1 MKTPIDTN
9 QINIENKTPNYL
21 AYGVYFLIY
30 SLVLI
35 STVLFFVYSDKS
47 KAFSYNT
54 LGFVLMTFAALSVS
68 IFYYYPMLKNKNMN
82 SNMVFILGGAI
93 LFASVFSYV
102 GLVIDENSLNNIGI
116 ILLFL
121 LIAIAIIGLAIVF
134 YVFGDYLK
142 QRRGIVGL
150 IINFLFFIPCLFI
163 DFVEFSKRQL
173 NLTTRTEYILLFSEI
188 ILIIGYFFAAP
199 LLNNA
204 ISSGTTYLLKSPVF
218 LTKQKVLLKGTS
230 SLAIPK
236 NKNLTVINSSLYSSE
251 SNYSSNFSLSMWVYL
266 NVQTKNFD
274 TDNGGLMES
283 TIFSYGSG
291 KPKITYTNSDVDK
304 SNRDRYNFYF
314 TDSAVKPNHQASM
327 PSQKWNY
334 IVFNY
339 SSKGVDL
346 FINGILETTFVFDL
360 TNRFPIYS
368 DDDVIVSGQDKTGL
382 YGAICNVVY
391 TKDNLLN
398 NQIVNNYNILR
409 LKNPPILQI

>member
-1 MKTPIDTN
+1 MQTPINTN
-9 QINIENKTPNYL
+9 QLNIENKTPNYL

-30 SLVLI
+30 SIVLI
-35 STVLFFVYSDKS
+35 STVLFFVYADKS

-54 LGFVLMTFAALSVS
+54 LGFVLMTFTTLSVA

-82 SNMVFILGGAI
+82 SNMVFVLGAAI
-93 LFASVFSYV
+93 LFASVFSYI

-116 ILLFL
+116 VLLIF

-150 IINFLFFIPCLFI
+150 VINFLFFIPCLFI

-173 NLTTRTEYILLFSEI
+173 NLTTRTEYILLFTEI

-204 ISSGTTYLLKSPVF
+204 AAVGTTYLLKKPVF
-218 LTKQKVLLKGTS
+218 LNKQKVLLKGTS

-236 NKNLTVINSSLYSSE
+236 SKNLIAQSSSE
-251 SNYSSNFSLSMWVYL
+251 SVYSSNFSISMWVYL
-266 NVQTKNFD
+266 NVQTKNFA
-274 TDNGGLMES
+274 TDKGGLMES
-283 TIFSYGSG
+283 TIFSYGGG
-291 KPKITYTNSDVDK
+291 KPKITYTNSDTDRK
-304 SNRDRYNFYF
+304 NRDAYNFYF
-314 TDSAVKPNHQASM
+314 TDTAVQANYKTSL

-339 SSKGVDL
+339 SSNKVDL
-346 FINGILETTFVFDL
+346 FINGNLETTYAFDL
-360 TNRFPIYS
+360 INRLPIYS
-368 DDDVIVSGQDKTGL
+368 DDDIIVSGQDKTGL

-398 NQIVNNYNILR
+398 NQIVNNYNILM